1 MKEWDQ
7 MSEKEQLLQYISD
20 EYKRAYGMRP
30 RGDFYNNR
38 TVEQL
43 RVDLDELNKYANE
56 QYELEKA
63 REVERLEEF
72 EERLFW
78 IQEELGAKNRMQALR
93 WVIEADEDAQND
105 PGYFMYMNG
114 FSEWTN
120 DAAKY
125 LLQDIITI
133 NRQLSSNQ
141 KSV

>member
-7 MSEKEQLLQYISD
+7 LSEKEQLLQYISD

-43 RVDLDELNKYANE
+43 RVDLDELNAYANE
-56 QYELEKA
+56 QYDLEKA

-93 WVIEADEDAQND
+93 WVVQDDEDAQYD
-105 PGYFMYMNG
+105 PSYFMYLQG
-114 FSEWTN
+114 FSEYTN
-120 DAAKY
+120 DAARN

-133 NRQLSSNQ
+133 NKQLARAA
-141 KSV
+141 

>member
-1 MKEWDQ
+1 MLEWDQ
-7 MSEKEQLLQYISD
+7 LSEKEQLLQYISD

-56 QYELEKA
+56 QYEIEKA
-63 REVERLEEF
+63 QEVERLEEF

-78 IQEELGAKNRMQALR
+78 IQEELGAENRMQALR
-93 WVIEADEDAQND
+93 WLIQDDENAQTD
-105 PGYFMYMNG
+105 PGYFMYLNG
-114 FSEWTN
+114 FSEYTN
-120 DAAKY
+120 DAARH

-133 NRQLSSNQ
+133 NKQLAA
-141 KSV
+141 

>member
-7 MSEKEQLLQYISD
+7 LSEKEQLLQYISD

-43 RVDLDELNKYANE
+43 RVDLDELNAYANE
-56 QYELEKA
+56 QYDLEKA

-78 IQEELGAKNRMQALR
+78 IQEELGAENRMQALR
-93 WVIEADEDAQND
+93 WVVQDDEDAQRD
-105 PGYFMYMNG
+105 PSFFMYMNG
-114 FSEWTN
+114 FSEYTN
-120 DAAKY
+120 DAARY

-133 NRQLSSNQ
+133 NKQLA
-141 KSV
+141 VDL

>member
-7 MSEKEQLLQYISD
+7 LSEKEQLLQYISD

-93 WVIEADEDAQND
+93 WVVQDDEDAQYD
-105 PGYFMYMNG
+105 PSYFMYLQG
-114 FSEWTN
+114 FSEYTN
-120 DAAKY
+120 DAARN

-133 NRQLSSNQ
+133 NKQLARAA
-141 KSV
+141 

>member
-7 MSEKEQLLQYISD
+7 LSEKEQLLQYISD

-30 RGDFYNNR
+30 RGDYYNNR

-56 QYELEKA
+56 QYEIEKA
-63 REVERLEEF
+63 YEVERLEEF

-78 IQEELGAKNRMQALR
+78 IQQELGAENRMQALR
-93 WVIEADEDAQND
+93 WVVQDDEEAQRD
-105 PGYFMYMNG
+105 PSFFMYMNG
-114 FSEWTN
+114 FSEYTN
-120 DAAKY
+120 DAARY

-133 NRQLSSNQ
+133 NKQLA
-141 KSV
+141 VDL

>member
-20 EYKRAYGMRP
+20 EHKRAYGMRP

-43 RVDLDELNKYANE
+43 RVDLDELNAYANKVYDE
-56 QYELEKA
+56 EKA
-63 REVERLEEF
+63 LEVEKLEEF

-78 IQEELGAKNRMQALR
+78 IQQELGAENRMQALR
-93 WVIEADEDAQND
+93 WVVQDDEDAQMD
-105 PGYFMYMNG
+105 PGYFMYLNG
-114 FSEWTN
+114 FSEYTN
-120 DAAKY
+120 DAARH

-133 NRQLSSNQ
+133 NKQLAA
-141 KSV
+141 

>member
-43 RVDLDELNKYANE
+43 RVDLDELNAYANE
-56 QYELEKA
+56 QYDLEKA

-93 WVIEADEDAQND
+93 WVVQDDEDAQYD
-105 PGYFMYMNG
+105 PSYFMYLQG
-114 FSEWTN
+114 FSEYTN
-120 DAAKY
+120 DAARN

-133 NRQLSSNQ
+133 NKQLARAA
-141 KSV
+141 

>member
-7 MSEKEQLLQYISD
+7 LSEKEQLLQYISD

-43 RVDLDELNKYANE
+43 RVDLDELNAYANE
-56 QYELEKA
+56 QYDLEKA

-78 IQEELGAKNRMQALR
+78 IQEELGAENRMQALR
-93 WVIEADEDAQND
+93 WVVQDDEDAQHD
-105 PGYFMYMNG
+105 PEYFMYLQG
-114 FSEWTN
+114 FSIYTN
-120 DAAKY
+120 DAARN
-125 LLQDIITI
+125 LLQDIATI
-133 NRQLSSNQ
+133 NKQLAEAA
-141 KSV
+141 

>member
-7 MSEKEQLLQYISD
+7 LSEKEQLLQYISD

-56 QYELEKA
+56 QYDLEKA

-78 IQEELGAKNRMQALR
+78 IQEELGAENRMQALR
-93 WVIEADEDAQND
+93 WVVQDDEDAQHD
-105 PGYFMYMNG
+105 PEYFMYLQG
-114 FSEWTN
+114 FSIYTN
-120 DAAKY
+120 EDARN
-125 LLQDIITI
+125 LLQDIATI
-133 NRQLSSNQ
+133 NKQLAEAA
-141 KSV
+141 

>member
-1 MKEWDQ
+1 MLEWDQ
-7 MSEKEQLLQYISD
+7 LSEKEQLLQYISD

-43 RVDLDELNKYANE
+43 RVDLDELNAYANKVYDE
-56 QYELEKA
+56 EKA
-63 REVERLEEF
+63 LEVERLEEF

-78 IQEELGAKNRMQALR
+78 IQQELGAENRMQALR
-93 WVIEADEDAQND
+93 WVVQDDEEAQRD

-114 FSEWTN
+114 FSEYTN
-120 DAAKY
+120 DAARY

-133 NRQLSSNQ
+133 NKQLAA
-141 KSV
+141 

>member
-7 MSEKEQLLQYISD
+7 LSEKEQLLQYISD

-43 RVDLDELNKYANE
+43 RVDLDELNAYANE
-56 QYELEKA
+56 QYDLEKA

-78 IQEELGAKNRMQALR
+78 IQEELGAENRMQALR
-93 WVIEADEDAQND
+93 WVVQDDEDAQYD
-105 PGYFMYMNG
+105 PEYFMYLNG
-114 FSEWTN
+114 FSIYTN
-120 DAAKY
+120 EAAKN
-125 LLQDIITI
+125 LLQDIATI
-133 NRQLSSNQ
+133 NKQLAA
-141 KSV
+141 

>member
-7 MSEKEQLLQYISD
+7 LSEKEQLLQYISD

-78 IQEELGAKNRMQALR
+78 IQEELGAENRMQALR
-93 WVIEADEDAQND
+93 WVVQDDEDAQYD
-105 PGYFMYMNG
+105 PEYFMYLNG
-114 FSEWTN
+114 FSIYTN
-120 DAAKY
+120 EDAKN
-125 LLQDIITI
+125 LLKDIATI
-133 NRQLSSNQ
+133 NKQLAEAA
-141 KSV
+141 

>member
-43 RVDLDELNKYANE
+43 RVDLDELNAYANKVYDE
-56 QYELEKA
+56 EKA
-63 REVERLEEF
+63 LEVERLEEF

-78 IQEELGAKNRMQALR
+78 IQQELGAENRMQALR
-93 WVIEADEDAQND
+93 WVVQDDEEAQRD
-105 PGYFMYMNG
+105 PSFFMYMNG
-114 FSEWTN
+114 FSEYTN
-120 DAAKY
+120 DAARY

-133 NRQLSSNQ
+133 NKQLA
-141 KSV
+141 VDL

>member
-7 MSEKEQLLQYISD
+7 LSEKEQLLQYISD

-43 RVDLDELNKYANE
+43 RVDLDELNAYANE

-78 IQEELGAKNRMQALR
+78 IQEELGAENRMQALR
-93 WVIEADEDAQND
+93 WVVQDDEDAQYD
-105 PGYFMYMNG
+105 PEYFMYLQG
-114 FSEWTN
+114 FSIYTN
-120 DAAKY
+120 DAARN
-125 LLQDIITI
+125 LLQDIATI
-133 NRQLSSNQ
+133 NKQLAR
-141 KSV
+141 VA

>member
-1 MKEWDQ
+1 MY
-7 MSEKEQLLQYISD
+7 SEKEQLLQYISD
-20 EYKRAYGMRP
+20 EHKRAYGMRP

-43 RVDLDELNKYANE
+43 RVDLDELNAYANE

-78 IQEELGAKNRMQALR
+78 IQQELGAKNRMTALR
-93 WVIEADEDAQND
+93 WVVEADEDAQYD
-105 PGYFMYMNG
+105 PSYYMYLQG
-114 FSEWTN
+114 FSEYTN
-120 DAAKY
+120 DAARN

-133 NRQLSSNQ
+133 NKQLARAA
-141 KSV
+141 

>member
-1 MKEWDQ
+1 MREWDQ
-7 MSEKEQLLQYISD
+7 LSEKEQLLQYISD

-43 RVDLDELNKYANE
+43 RVDLDELNAYANE

-93 WVIEADEDAQND
+93 WVVQDDEDAQYD
-105 PGYFMYMNG
+105 PSYFMYLQG
-114 FSEWTN
+114 FSEYTN
-120 DAAKY
+120 DAARN

-133 NRQLSSNQ
+133 NKQLARAA
-141 KSV
+141 

>member
-7 MSEKEQLLQYISD
+7 LSEKEQLLQYISD

-43 RVDLDELNKYANE
+43 RVDLDELNAYANE
-56 QYELEKA
+56 QYDLEKA

-78 IQEELGAKNRMQALR
+78 IQEELGAENRIQALR
-93 WVIEADEDAQND
+93 WVVQDDEDAQHD
-105 PGYFMYMNG
+105 PEYFMYLQG
-114 FSEWTN
+114 FSIYTN
-120 DAAKY
+120 DAARN
-125 LLQDIITI
+125 LLQDIATI
-133 NRQLSSNQ
+133 NRQLAA
-141 KSV
+141 

>member
-1 MKEWDQ
+1 MREWDQ
-7 MSEKEQLLQYISD
+7 LSEKEQLLQYISD
-20 EYKRAYGMRP
+20 EYKRAYGVRP

-43 RVDLDELNKYANE
+43 RVDLDELNAYANE
-56 QYELEKA
+56 QYDLEKA

-93 WVIEADEDAQND
+93 WVVQDNEDAQYD
-105 PGYFMYMNG
+105 PEYFMYLEG
-114 FSEWTN
+114 FSIYTN
-120 DAAKY
+120 DAARN

-133 NRQLSSNQ
+133 NKQLARAA
-141 KSV
+141 

>member
-43 RVDLDELNKYANE
+43 RVDLDELNAYANE
-56 QYELEKA
+56 QYDLEKA

-78 IQEELGAKNRMQALR
+78 IQQELGAENRMQALR
-93 WVIEADEDAQND
+93 WVVQDDEDAQRD
-105 PGYFMYMNG
+105 PSFFMYMNG
-114 FSEWTN
+114 FSEYTN
-120 DAAKY
+120 DAARY

-133 NRQLSSNQ
+133 NKQLA
-141 KSV
+141 VDL

>member
-7 MSEKEQLLQYISD
+7 LSEKEQLLQYISD

-43 RVDLDELNKYANE
+43 RVDLDELNAYANE
-56 QYELEKA
+56 QYDLEKA

-78 IQEELGAKNRMQALR
+78 IQEELGAKNRMTALR
-93 WVIEADEDAQND
+93 WVVEADEDAQYD
-105 PGYFMYMNG
+105 PSYYMYLQG
-114 FSEWTN
+114 FSEYTN
-120 DAAKY
+120 DAARN

-133 NRQLSSNQ
+133 NKQLARAA
-141 KSV
+141 

>member
-7 MSEKEQLLQYISD
+7 LSEKEQLLQYISD

-43 RVDLDELNKYANE
+43 RVDLDELNAYANE
-56 QYELEKA
+56 QYDLEKA

-78 IQEELGAKNRMQALR
+78 IQEELGAENRMQALR
-93 WVIEADEDAQND
+93 WVVQDDEDAQHD
-105 PGYFMYMNG
+105 PEYFMYLQG
-114 FSEWTN
+114 FSIYTN
-120 DAAKY
+120 DAARN
-125 LLQDIITI
+125 LLQDIATI
-133 NRQLSSNQ
+133 NRQLAA
-141 KSV
+141 

>member
-1 MKEWDQ
+1 MREWDQ
-7 MSEKEQLLQYISD
+7 LSEKEQLLQYISD

-43 RVDLDELNKYANE
+43 RVDLDELNAYANE
-56 QYELEKA
+56 QYDLEKA

-78 IQEELGAKNRMQALR
+78 IQEELGAENRMQALR
-93 WVIEADEDAQND
+93 WVVQDDEDAQYD
-105 PGYFMYMNG
+105 PSYFMYLQG
-114 FSEWTN
+114 FSEYTN
-120 DAAKY
+120 DAARN

-133 NRQLSSNQ
+133 NKQLARAA
-141 KSV
+141 